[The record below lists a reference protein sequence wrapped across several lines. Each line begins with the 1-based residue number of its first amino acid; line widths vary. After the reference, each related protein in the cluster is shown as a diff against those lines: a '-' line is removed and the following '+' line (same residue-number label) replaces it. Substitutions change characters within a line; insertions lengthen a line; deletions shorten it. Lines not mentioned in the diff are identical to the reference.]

1 MNRTRYRLAAMLLA
15 ASLMTTAACG
25 SERTPAPQPAAT
37 TNDWVDL
44 FDGETLDGW
53 QAEGGAVWT
62 VEDGILIGKQG
73 PDFAAGDLFT
83 VDEYADFEL
92 EVEYRVVW
100 PANSGIWFR
109 YKDDQH
115 AYQAD
120 ILEYED
126 PVAYS
131 GTIYAPGKMFIAIN
145 DDPEIEDREGWN
157 TMVIHAVGEHLNVM
171 LNGVQTAHAH
181 DSDHAEGRI
190 GIQIHVGEEFGDMEI
205 HVRKARIRVID

>member
-1 MNRTRYRLAAMLLA
+1 MNHPRFCIVAGLVAAV
-15 ASLMTTAACG
+15 LMATACG
-25 SERTPAPQPAAT
+25 SERPPATQPAAT

-53 QAEGGAVWT
+53 HAEGGAEWS

-73 PDFAAGDLFT
+73 DDYAPGDLFT
-83 VDEYADFEL
+83 DGEYADFEL
-92 EVEYRVVW
+92 EVEYRAVW

-109 YKDDQH
+109 YTDDQH

-120 ILEYED
+120 ILEWPD

-145 DDPEIEDREGWN
+145 DDPSIEDRDGWN
-157 TMVIHAVGEHLNVM
+157 TMRVQAVGEHLNVT
-171 LNGVQTAHAH
+171 LNGVQAAHAH
-181 DSDHAEGRI
+181 DSDHANGRI
-190 GIQIHVGEEFGDMEI
+190 GIQIHAGEEFGDMEI
-205 HVRKARIRVID
+205 HIRKARIRLIE